1 MRIGLREWMTDVWFR
16 ANTSAVLSNG
26 EKLGIWNFSE
36 TYGTPGISSYFYLC
50 NREGKGSRMEETWNQ
65 ILECIDI
72 PRSHKNLN
80 QVRVAILD
88 VATIYDEKKILQKA
102 GPWLLSR
109 FIHWLTQSGNYA
121 LVITVTSAMASTSS
135 AVVPLLLAPARGII

>member
-1 MRIGLREWMTDVWFR
+1 M
-16 ANTSAVLSNG
+16 NTSAVLSNG
-26 EKLGIWNFSE
+26 EKLGIWNSSE

-65 ILECIDI
+65 ILECIDT

-102 GPWLLSR
+102 GP
-109 FIHWLTQSGNYA
+109 
-121 LVITVTSAMASTSS
+121 
-135 AVVPLLLAPARGII
+135 